1 MEFTL
6 TPQCVGECLP
16 RSGRMK
22 SLFISPFRFYIVFFA
37 VSITFCSLGGRLVYL
52 QVFKANDFTEFAQSA
67 RKNIVTLKARRGDI
81 VDRKG
86 NLLATTR
93 SVVNVGL
100 DPYSIE
106 EDDFGKFA
114 ELAQL
119 LEIPVLKIEE
129 AVSKKIKKGTQFNG
143 EIKKVRWVKLKE
155 EVDESTYRKIESLK
169 LSGVYGNHKHSRLY
183 PGNRLGS
190 HVLGYLN
197 KEGLAT
203 MGVERLANYYLKGQD
218 GWKESEKDGK
228 RREMPQHRTLEV
240 FPENGLN
247 VELSIDW
254 MIQDMVQKELAR
266 IVEEYD
272 PLSASMIVSEPRT
285 GSILALAN
293 VPDFDPNFYN
303 HSDLASQRNR
313 ALSDL
318 YEPGSTFKIV
328 AVSGCMND
336 GIISPDDIID
346 CSITSVQKGTK
357 SLRLPGDHH
366 PLGKISVRK
375 VVQKSSNRGAAQL
388 GIKLGAQRLYE
399 YCRAFGFG
407 EKTGFGIGG
416 ERKGILHHPKN
427 WDGLTITRLPMGHA
441 VSATAMQVHAA
452 MSTIASGG
460 VLMQPKF
467 INRVFDADGKTVTPF
482 NVKPVRRVID
492 TIVAKSLTEMLVS
505 VVSTEGTAKN
515 ARIKGFDVAG
525 KTGTTQKIIN
535 GKYSRNHHVG
545 SFVGFFPAEKPRI
558 VITVVVDEAKM
569 KRGML
574 GYGGTVAAP
583 AFQNVAKQIISYLGI
598 QPKKVEEKVA
608 VNLNTTTQIF

>member
-1 MEFTL
+1 M
-6 TPQCVGECLP
+6 PKHKGEYLP
-16 RSGRMK
+16 GSGRMK
-22 SLFISPFRFYIVFFA
+22 SVFISPFRFYLVFFA

-52 QVFKANDFTEFAQSA
+52 QVFKANDFSKFAQNA
-67 RKNIVTLKARRGDI
+67 RKNVVTLKARRGDI

-100 DPYSIE
+100 DPYSIKD
-106 EDDFGKFA
+106 DDFKKFT

-119 LEIPVLKIEE
+119 LEIPVKEIEE
-129 AVSKKIKKGTQFNG
+129 AASRKIQKGTQFNG

-155 EVDESTYRKIESLK
+155 HVDEGTYRKIESLR

-190 HVLGYLN
+190 HVLGYVN

-240 FPENGLN
+240 SPKNGLN

-266 IVEEYD
+266 IVEEYE

-293 VPDFDPNFYN
+293 VPDFDPNLYN
-303 HSDLASQRNR
+303 QSDLASQRNR

-346 CSITSVQKGTK
+346 CSISSVQKGTK
-357 SLRLPGDHH
+357 RLRLPGDHH

-388 GIKLGAQRLYE
+388 GIKLGSERLYE

-407 EKTGFGIGG
+407 QKTGFGIGG

-441 VSATAMQVHAA
+441 VSATAMQVHGA
-452 MSTIASGG
+452 MSTVANGG

-467 INRVFDADGKTVTPF
+467 INRVFDEDGKTVTPF

-492 TIVAKSLTEMLVS
+492 SMVAKSLTEMLVS

-608 VNLNTTTQIF
+608 VNLNSTKQIF